1 MSAAE
6 TGAQAAVHAAEQRS
20 TEFDLEKAPRLHRF
34 VAQSGAKIRD
44 ELEMAA
50 RE

>member
-6 TGAQAAVHAAEQRS
+6 TGAQAAVHETEQRS
-20 TEFDLEKAPRLHRF
+20 TEFDLVKAPRLQRF
-34 VAQSGAKIRD
+34 VAQSGVKIRE